1 MSTTYFLRTL
11 NEDGSVRE
19 TLRVSSVKALAALI
33 YEISSRRSLGESDE
47 LATRGTA
54 PPHGPYVSTHFDI
67 ARVVDGEAIP
77 GLTEAEM
84 KELDA
89 EVARR
94 GPPDEPP
101 AWMSEA

>member
-11 NEDGSVRE
+11 NADGSVRK
-19 TLRVSSVKALAALI
+19 TFRVSSIKALAAVI
-33 YEISSRRSLGESDE
+33 YEISTRRSLGESDE
-47 LATRGTA
+47 LATR
-54 PPHGPYVSTHFDI
+54 HESHVSVDFDV

-84 KELDA
+84 EELDA

-94 GPPDEPP
+94 GPADEPP